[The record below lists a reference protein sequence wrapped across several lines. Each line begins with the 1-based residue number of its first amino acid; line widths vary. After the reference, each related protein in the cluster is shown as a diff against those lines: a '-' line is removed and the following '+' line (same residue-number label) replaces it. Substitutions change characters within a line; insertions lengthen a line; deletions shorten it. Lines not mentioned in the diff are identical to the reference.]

1 MGVQADQIR
10 HDILRRVLDRSLVP
24 GDRIDESELKSRLAV
39 SGTPVREAL
48 IALETAGVVE
58 RRPRDGA
65 RITSLDLEGVMK
77 LVEVLAET
85 EGAIAYLAARRI
97 NPRQAEDLKQAT
109 KACSDFVAG
118 KAAPGANY
126 YNLNLAFHMC
136 LFASCGNEHMEQAV
150 LSVGNRLVAYLAAR
164 HDLPDEPQR
173 SAREH
178 EAITTAILNGEAD
191 HARSL
196 MIQHVSFSDRLAIDV
211 MNAMKRDHS

>member
-10 HDILRRVLDRSLVP
+10 EDILRRVLDRTLMP
-24 GDRIDESELKSRLAV
+24 GDRIDETELKDRLAV

-65 RITSLDLEGVMK
+65 RITSLDLEGVIK

-85 EGAIAYLAARRI
+85 EGAIAFLAARRI
-97 NPRQAEDLKQAT
+97 NPRQAEDLKQAAQ
-109 KACSDFVAG
+109 ACSDFVAG
-118 KAAPGANY
+118 RSKPDANY
-126 YNLNLAFHMC
+126 YNLNLAFHMR
-136 LFASCGNEHMEQAV
+136 LFAASGNEYMEQAV
-150 LSVGNRLVAYLAAR
+150 LSAGNRLVAYLAAR
-164 HDLPDEPQR
+164 HDLPGEPQR

-178 EAITTAILNGEAD
+178 EAITAAILNGEAD